1 LYWGSLVLADG
12 MIFNNERSFCP
23 QITQDCIQ
31 MQRGCDGRPTGEAI
45 VAFPSRADAERAILE
60 KNRQSLG
67 NRYVELFMV

>member
-1 LYWGSLVLADG
+1 
-12 MIFNNERSFCP
+12 
-23 QITQDCIQ
+23 
-31 MQRGCDGRPTGEAI
+31 MQRGCDGRQTGEAI